1 MPPRRARTHGR
12 CRVAGYTYQPYVP
25 SVSVVRIRVRVAY
38 IPGVPY
44 VSLWQRRLWRK
55 MSNEERQAYAP
66 EPESS
71 KVAGQPKAEP

>member
-1 MPPRRARTHGR
+1 
-12 CRVAGYTYQPYVP
+12 
-25 SVSVVRIRVRVAY
+25 
-38 IPGVPY
+38 
-44 VSLWQRRLWRK
+44 

>member
-1 MPPRRARTHGR
+1 MYRS
-12 CRVAGYTYQPYVP
+12 Y
-25 SVSVVRIRVRVAY
+25 VSVVRIVY
-38 IPGVPY
+38 ITGVPY